1 MNKQAIKTLL
11 DTINFNSILNDY
23 STIEDLISNLVR
35 KYDYQSV
42 INELMRFK
50 TLNISTESKII
61 KTHELL

>member
-11 DTINFNSILNDY
+11 DTINFNSILDDY

-42 INELMRFK
+42 INE
-50 TLNISTESKII
+50 
-61 KTHELL
+61 